1 MCFGLSTV
9 CPFDVAALAPLD
21 VSVIVPVVAIIF
33 IFSIPL
39 LAIWTDYR
47 KNRAMIE
54 KGIAAPEKPPQ
65 PRWHET
71 LAWGL
76 VLTLVGIA
84 LLIGSFTVREGLLL
98 PGLIVEAIGI
108 ALLIYTAIIKRQKTE
123 E

>member
-1 MCFGLSTV
+1 MCFGSSTV
-9 CPFDVAALAPLD
+9 CPFDVMAFAPLD
-21 VSVIVPVVAIIF
+21 VAVIVPVVAIIF

-54 KGIAAPEKPPQ
+54 KGLAEPEKRQ

-71 LAWGL
+71 LVWGL

-98 PGLIVEAIGI
+98 PGLIVPAIGI

>member
-1 MCFGLSTV
+1 MCFGSSTV
-9 CPFDVAALAPLD
+9 CPFDVMAFAPLD

-54 KGIAAPEKPPQ
+54 KGLAAPEKRQ

-76 VLTLVGIA
+76 VLTFVGIA
-84 LLIGSFTVREGLLL
+84 LLIASFTVRAGLLL
-98 PGLIVEAIGI
+98 PGLIVPAIGI